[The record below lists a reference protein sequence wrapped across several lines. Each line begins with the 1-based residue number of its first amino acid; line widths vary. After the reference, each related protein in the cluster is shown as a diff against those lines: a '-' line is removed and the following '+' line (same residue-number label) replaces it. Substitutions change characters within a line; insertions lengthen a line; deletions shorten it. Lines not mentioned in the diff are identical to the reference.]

1 MPKCRLVVTVVLG
14 LVCQTRT
21 KMMKTN
27 RTNKTNKAWV
37 RMRLRE
43 HLADPDATLNDI
55 EVERL
60 YRLFHDLP
68 EDQDTD
74 LEDVEQWAVRT
85 AQESF

>member
-1 MPKCRLVVTVVLG
+1 MRKCRLVVTVVPG
-14 LVCQTRT
+14 PVCQTRT

-27 RTNKTNKAWV
+27 KTNKAWI

-85 AQESF
+85 SQKDK

>member
-1 MPKCRLVVTVVLG
+1 
-14 LVCQTRT
+14 
-21 KMMKTN
+21 
-27 RTNKTNKAWV
+27 
-37 RMRLRE
+37 MRLRE

-74 LEDVEQWAVRT
+74 LEDVERWAVRT
-85 AQESF
+85 AQEDNWAGG

>member
-1 MPKCRLVVTVVLG
+1 
-14 LVCQTRT
+14 
-21 KMMKTN
+21 MMK
-27 RTNKTNKAWV
+27 TNKTNKAWV

-74 LEDVEQWAVRT
+74 LEDVEQWAVKT
-85 AQESF
+85 GQKDN

>member
-1 MPKCRLVVTVVLG
+1 
-14 LVCQTRT
+14 
-21 KMMKTN
+21 
-27 RTNKTNKAWV
+27 
-37 RMRLRE
+37 MRLRE

-60 YRLFHDLP
+60 YRLWHDLT

-85 AQESF
+85 GQKDK

>member
-14 LVCQTRT
+14 LVFRTRT

-27 RTNKTNKAWV
+27 KTNKAWI

-74 LEDVEQWAVRT
+74 LEDVEQWAVKT
-85 AQESF
+85 GQKDN

>member
-1 MPKCRLVVTVVLG
+1 M
-14 LVCQTRT
+14 
-21 KMMKTN
+21 
-27 RTNKTNKAWV
+27 KTNKARI

-60 YRLFHDLP
+60 YRLWHDLT

-85 AQESF
+85 GQKDK